1 MKVRRPVPDLAGVGP
16 HWLPNPAYV
25 QYMNAASLLP
35 AYLEPYLIKVLRT
48 ARDQLDPVAHEGLI
62 EDIGIILRQEA
73 QHYKVHNAL
82 NTLVRDAGYG
92 GMADH
97 ERRYA
102 ELLDRLAATRSLR
115 FNLAY
120 CEGFEAIGAAQ
131 ATSLVDAATDPN
143 RPDPEPLSLW
153 KWHLAEEYEHRTVVY
168 RTYHALYGKP
178 RPLAWLYRVYA
189 FVVEARDAFVAT
201 RDLHNYL
208 IEADQETMTPE
219 EVDESRAHMLR
230 FQKMNNRAT
239 ARRLLHVFSPFYDP
253 ADIPPPKNLE
263 SVLSGYR

>member
-1 MKVRRPVPDLAGVGP
+1 MKVRRPVLDLTGIGP

-25 QYMNAASLLP
+25 QYMNAVGILP
-35 AYLEPYLIKVLRT
+35 AYLEPYLIKILRT
-48 ARDQLDPVAHEGLI
+48 ARDQLDPVADKDLI
-62 EDIGIILRQEA
+62 ADIGIILRQEA

-82 NTLVRDAGYG
+82 NALVRDGGYAG
-92 GMADH
+92 MIDH

-102 ELLDRLAATRSLR
+102 ALLDRLAATRSLR

-120 CEGFEAIGAAQ
+120 CEGFEAIGAGQ
-131 ATSLVDAATDPN
+131 ATSLIDAASVPG

-168 RTYHALYGKP
+168 RAYHALYGRP
-178 RPLAWLYRVYA
+178 RLLAWLYRVYA
-189 FVVEARDAFVAT
+189 FVIEARDAFFAT
-201 RDLHNYL
+201 RELHNYL
-208 IEADQETMTPE
+208 MEVDRQAMTPE
-219 EVDESRAHMLR
+219 EAEKSRAR
-230 FQKMNNRAT
+230 VKQFQQVNNRAT

-263 SVLSGYR
+263 SVLSGYQ